1 MQAEL
6 QPKRRSTVFNK
17 AWFMWLFL
25 ILFPPIG
32 LVVMWRQGRFSK
44 KVRWIITIVAA
55 AYFVF
60 PIYIGATATIP
71 LYYSHDEFVTAY
83 EDELKDQDL
92 GYGLKNVKQD
102 EETIAS
108 KLTDDLTLVEN
119 INDSGEVHELVLIG
133 QGDGMDIILSM
144 GQLIGTVQPELKD
157 NQVGDVLEELRVFD
171 KSYEFEN
178 NETTV
183 TKNDIQYNLKYSQ
196 QTGVIFSVSKV
207 TE

>member
-25 ILFPPIG
+25 IFFPPIG
-32 LVVMWRQGRFSK
+32 LIVMWRQGRFSK
-44 KVRWIITIVAA
+44 KVRWIITMVAA

-60 PIYIGATATIP
+60 PIYIGATATVP

-83 EDELKDQDL
+83 EDELKDQNL
-92 GYGLKNVKQD
+92 SYELKNEKQE
-102 EETIAS
+102 EETITS
-108 KLTDDLTLVEN
+108 KLTDDITLVEN
-119 INDSGEVHELVLIG
+119 MDSDQVHELVLIG

-157 NQVGDVLEELRVFD
+157 NEIGDVLEELQVFD
-171 KSYEFEN
+171 KSFKFEN

-183 TKNDIQYNLKYSQ
+183 TKNDIRFNLKYSQ
-196 QTGVIFSVSKV
+196 ASGVIFTVSKV
-207 TE
+207 SE